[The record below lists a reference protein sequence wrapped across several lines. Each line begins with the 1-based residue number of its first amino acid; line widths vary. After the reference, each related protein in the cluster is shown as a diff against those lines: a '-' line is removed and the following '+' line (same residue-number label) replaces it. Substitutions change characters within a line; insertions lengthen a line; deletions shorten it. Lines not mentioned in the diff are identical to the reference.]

1 MFNQELLKQ
10 IGEENIDV
18 RDLFKSITDNVYR
31 NSNRRQRPLSID
43 GLPKGE
49 AIYLNEVYRPPECP
63 MVDIDPNELKGIQE
77 RFAKMKEHFSSFP
90 DIDVVM
96 DDNNPDIRQAQGF
109 TDSIIS
115 QIPSGNVTDRSTAC
129 HVMYEILG
137 GKRKECLFYDS
148 KKGMSL
154 PLDASTNLVGLS
166 NNHRPL
172 VLNLRDSRGLGDE
185 NYVRVDQHELKLAH
199 TLNLAVDK
207 NQSHPVM
214 DDIVERL
221 AQALGVHKNEIII
234 ETFYE
239 GSCNIIYTLKH
250 LSISALRKLQDV
262 SSKLRRQFPQF
273 VTARIHPLLYRPAF
287 DISFFDEHGNK
298 TFSDDA
304 TTFEIGPPGKTQT
317 YIQPYGWTRY
327 GLKVVGRYSDD
338 RWLEPFRDTRNW
350 YRAFYGTGHA
360 SRGDVKG
367 SNVSSDKQ
375 YAELDA
381 VPKILEKGFLPA
393 YGEGIYC
400 SPNPQF
406 PEKDYVSRV
415 CLDTKEGRKT
425 FKCMLQVAVNPYGVH
440 IKTKDIWLVP
450 KPEDIRTYGILIK
463 EDN

>member
-1 MFNQELLKQ
+1 
-10 IGEENIDV
+10 
-18 RDLFKSITDNVYR
+18 
-31 NSNRRQRPLSID
+31 
-43 GLPKGE
+43 
-49 AIYLNEVYRPPECP
+49 
-63 MVDIDPNELKGIQE
+63 MVDINPNELKQIQE
-77 RFAKMKEHFSSFP
+77 QFAKMKEHFSNFP
-90 DIDVVM
+90 DINVVM
-96 DDNNPDIRQAQGF
+96 DDNNLDIRRAQGF
-109 TDSIIS
+109 TNNIIS
-115 QIPSGNVTDRSTAC
+115 QIPSGDVTDRSTAC

-148 KKGMSL
+148 NRGMSL
-154 PLDASTNLVGLS
+154 PLDASTNLVDLS

-199 TLNLAVDK
+199 TLNLAVEK

-214 DDIVERL
+214 DDIMERL
-221 AQALGVHKNEIII
+221 ARAHNVQKSDIII
-234 ETFYE
+234 ESLFE

-250 LSISALRKLQDV
+250 LSISVLRKLQDV

-350 YRAFYGTGHA
+350 YRAYHGPGNAKAVDFKDSNEKVDEKNA
-360 SRGDVKG
+360 SV
-367 SNVSSDKQ
+367 
-375 YAELDA
+375 DA
-381 VPKILEKGFLPA
+381 AGNIYQKGFGYA
-393 YGEGIYC
+393 RVHVHGEGVYC
-400 SPNPQF
+400 SPNPSF
-406 PEKDYVSRV
+406 PENGYVKTV
-415 CLDTKEGRKT
+415 PLNTKRGVAA
-425 FKCMLQVAVNPYGVH
+425 FKCKLQVAVNPYGVH

-463 EDN
+463 EEN